1 MVKGEFSNMI
11 KINDVEARFYLV
23 KQDDKYFVS
32 LIPKRSETQEIKANI
47 AIKNKSEIKIEPKK
61 IRVRNAIKIKH

>member
-1 MVKGEFSNMI
+1 MIKGRFSNMI

-32 LIPKRSETQEIKANI
+32 LIPKRSENQEMKANI
-47 AIKNKSEIKIEPKK
+47 AIKNKPEIKIEPKK